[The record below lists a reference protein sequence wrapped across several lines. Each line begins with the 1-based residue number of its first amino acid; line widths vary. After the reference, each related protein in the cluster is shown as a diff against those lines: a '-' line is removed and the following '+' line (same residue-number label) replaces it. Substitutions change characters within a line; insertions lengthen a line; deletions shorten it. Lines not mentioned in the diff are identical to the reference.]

1 MPYSVGLAGKGGT
14 GKTTIAGLLVIR
26 LIARGC
32 KPVLA
37 IDADPNT
44 CLDAALDVHVTNTI
58 GGVREEA
65 REMAGKGM
73 ASGISK
79 QELPTAA
86 ILLRGIPDRLESL
99 LTVLSLY
106 MSLTPI
112 TLLPLRRPL
121 LSVFIPLAKT

>member
-1 MPYSVGLAGKGGT
+1 MGKLIAISGKGGV

-44 CLDAALDVHVTNTI
+44 CLDAALGVHLMKTI

-65 REMAGKGM
+65 REIAGKGM

-79 QELPTAA
+79 QELLTLKIA
-86 ILLRGIPDRLESL
+86 ESIVESKGFDL
-99 LTVLSLY
+99 IA
-106 MSLTPI
+106 M
-112 TLLPLRRPL
+112 
-121 LSVFIPLAKT
+121 